1 MKATRYSF
9 TLAHGPLLTV
19 RATLGD
25 LPFYRGRG
33 AESAALT
40 GPANHLL
47 VPGDNVLTLELDA
60 PSGAV
65 AAALAEAPPNLSFA
79 LRVDDEADTLV
90 HAVSA
95 VDLWAELPPEKRK
108 LPWKH
113 VSRFH
118 ADTRLVRPTCAE
130 SPRARFTRDGTPEQK
145 EAVRE
150 IYRAFESGDA
160 QAFLRAIKAELDER
174 QRAYPG
180 VPELSAAR
188 RREKIAARFA
198 KKWRIRPID
207 LRNLKELSFESRME
221 GRVAFVTRRDGGA
234 AIEAVAVGDA
244 SNRVEMD
251 LLLMKK
257 GSAWRVFR

>member
-1 MKATRYSF
+1 MNATRYSF
-9 TLAHGPLLTV
+9 SLTHGPLVTV
-19 RATLGD
+19 RATLND

-47 VPGDNVLTLELDA
+47 LPGDNALTLEV
-60 PSGAV
+60 S
-65 AAALAEAPPNLSFA
+65 APPGGASSAPPQLSFA
-79 LRVDDEADTLV
+79 LRIDDEADTLV

-95 VDLWAELPPEKRK
+95 ADLWSELPPEQRK

-118 ADTRLVRPTCAE
+118 ADTRLGRPACAD
-130 SPRARFTRDGTPEQK
+130 SPRARFNRDGTPEQK

-160 QAFLRAIKAELDER
+160 QAFLRAIKLELEDR
-174 QRAYPG
+174 QRAYAG

-198 KKWRIRPID
+198 KKWKIRQIV
-207 LRNLKELSFESRME
+207 LRNLKELSFESRLE

-251 LLLMKK
+251 LLLMRK
-257 GSAWRVFR
+257 GSSWRVFR

>member
-1 MKATRYSF
+1 MNATRYSF
-9 TLAHGPLLTV
+9 SLAHGPLITV

-47 VPGDNVLTLELDA
+47 LPGDNVLTLELDA
-60 PSGAV
+60 PSAAV
-65 AAALAEAPPNLSFA
+65 AAALVEAPPHLSFA
-79 LRVDDEADTLV
+79 LRIDDEADTLV
-90 HAVSA
+90 HSVSA
-95 VDLWAELPPEKRK
+95 AELWAELPREQRK

-118 ADTRLVRPTCAE
+118 ADSRVHRPACAD
-130 SPRARFTRDGTPEQK
+130 SPRARFSRDGTPEQK

-150 IYRAFESGDA
+150 VYRAFESGDP
-160 QAFLRAIKAELDER
+160 QAFLRAIKLELEER

-180 VPELSAAR
+180 VVEHSAAR
-188 RREKIAARFA
+188 RREAIAARFA
-198 KKWRIRPID
+198 KRWRIRPID
-207 LRNLKELSFESRME
+207 LRNLKELSFESRLE

-234 AIEAVAVGDA
+234 AIEAVAAEDP

-251 LLLMKK
+251 LLLMRK
-257 GSAWRVFR
+257 GSSWKVFR

>member
-1 MKATRYSF
+1 MNATRYSF
-9 TLAHGPLLTV
+9 SLAHGPLITV
-19 RATLGD
+19 RATLND

-47 VPGDNVLTLELDA
+47 LPGDNVLRLEIEA
-60 PSGAV
+60 PSGA
-65 AAALAEAPPNLSFA
+65 APSALTGTPPQLSFT
-79 LRVDDEADTLV
+79 LRVDDEEDTLV

-95 VDLWAELPPEKRK
+95 ADGWADLPPAQQK
-108 LPWKH
+108 LPWKQ

-118 ADTRLVRPTCAE
+118 ADTRLGRPACFD
-130 SPRARFTRDGTPEQK
+130 SPRARFNRDGTPEQK

-160 QAFLRAIKAELDER
+160 QAFLRAIRLELEDR
-174 QRAYPG
+174 QRAYAG

-198 KKWRIRPID
+198 RRWRIRPID
-207 LRNLKELSFESRME
+207 LRNLKELSFESRLE

-234 AIEAVAVGDA
+234 AIEAVAVGDT

-251 LLLMKK
+251 LLLMRK
-257 GSAWRVFR
+257 GSSWRVFR

>member
-1 MKATRYSF
+1 MNATRYSF

-19 RATLGD
+19 RATLGE

-33 AESAALT
+33 TESASLT

-47 VPGDNVLTLELDA
+47 LPGDNVLTLELAA
-60 PSGAV
+60 PPGAV
-65 AAALAEAPPNLSFA
+65 ATALAAAPPHLSFA
-79 LRVDDEADTLV
+79 VRVDDEADMLV
-90 HAVSA
+90 HAVS
-95 VDLWAELPPEKRK
+95 VAELWPELPLAERK

-118 ADTRLVRPTCAE
+118 ADARLVRPTCFEA
-130 SPRARFTRDGTPEQK
+130 PRARFNRDGTPEQK

-160 QAFLRAIKAELDER
+160 QAFLRAIKLELEER

-198 KKWRIRPID
+198 RKWRIRPID
-207 LRNLKELSFESRME
+207 LRNLKELSFESRLE

-251 LLLMKK
+251 LLLMRR

>member
-1 MKATRYSF
+1 MNATRYTFS
-9 TLAHGPLLTV
+9 LAHGPLLTV

-25 LPFYRGRG
+25 LPFYRGRAG
-33 AESAALT
+33 EPAALT

-47 VPGDNVLTLELDA
+47 VPGENVLTLAIEA
-60 PSGAV
+60 PSV
-65 AAALAEAPPNLSFA
+65 AAAAALLSAPPHLSFV
-79 LRVDDEADTLV
+79 LRVDDDADTLV
-90 HAVSA
+90 HSVSA
-95 VDLWAELPPEKRK
+95 AELWAELPPEQRK
-108 LPWKH
+108 APWKH

-118 ADTRLVRPTCAE
+118 ADTRLVRPACAE
-130 SPRARFTRDGTPEQK
+130 SPRARFNRDGTPEQK

-160 QAFLRAIKAELDER
+160 QLFLRAIKLELEER

-180 VPELSAAR
+180 VAELSAPR

-198 KKWRIRPID
+198 KKWRIRPVD
-207 LRNLKELSFESRME
+207 LRSLKELSFESRLE

-234 AIEAVAVGDA
+234 AIEAVAAGDA

-251 LLLMKK
+251 LLLMRK

>member
-1 MKATRYSF
+1 MNATRYSF
-9 TLAHGPLLTV
+9 SLAHGPSITV

-47 VPGDNVLTLELDA
+47 RPGDNVLTLDI
-60 PSGAV
+60 
-65 AAALAEAPPNLSFA
+65 EAPRGGARADEPPHLAFT

-95 VDLWAELPPEKRK
+95 AALWAELPPERRK

-113 VSRFH
+113 VSHFH
-118 ADTRLVRPTCAE
+118 ADSRLGRPGFAD
-130 SPRARFTRDGTPEQK
+130 SPRARFKNDGTAEQK

-150 IYRAFESGDA
+150 VYRAFESGDA
-160 QAFLRAIKAELDER
+160 QAFLRAIKLELEER

-180 VPELSAAR
+180 AVEHSAAR
-188 RREKIAARFA
+188 RRELIAARFA
-198 KKWRIRPID
+198 KRWRIRPID
-207 LRNLKELSFESRME
+207 LRSLKELSFESRLE

-234 AIEAVAVGDA
+234 AIEAVAADDPG
-244 SNRVEMD
+244 NRVEMD
-251 LLLMKK
+251 LLLMRK
-257 GSAWRVFR
+257 GSSWRVFR

>member
-1 MKATRYSF
+1 MNATRYSF
-9 TLAHGPLLTV
+9 SLAHGPLITV

-33 AESAALT
+33 AESVALT

-47 VPGDNVLTLELDA
+47 LPGENVLTLEVTA
-60 PSGAV
+60 PPG
-65 AAALAEAPPNLSFA
+65 AAADPPALSFA

-90 HAVSA
+90 HEVRVA
-95 VDLWAELPPEKRK
+95 DIWAELPPEQRK

-118 ADTRLVRPTCAE
+118 ADTRLGRPAYLDA
-130 SPRARFTRDGTPEQK
+130 ARGRFGRDGTPEQK

-150 IYRAFESGDA
+150 IYRAFEAGDA
-160 QAFLRAIKAELDER
+160 QAFLRAVKLELDER

-180 VPELSAAR
+180 VPELSASR

-207 LRNLKELSFESRME
+207 LRNLKELTFESRLD
-221 GRVAFVTRRDGGA
+221 GRVAYVTRRDGGA
-234 AIEAVAVGDA
+234 AIEAVAAGDA
-244 SNRVEMD
+244 GNRVEMD